1 MAGTVSRQTYRA
13 SEEYNEADY
22 IIVAGSFETNG
33 ATGNEPVNIRGKGFT
48 VVDGGVT
55 GVYDVTFSNP
65 YPMQVSMVVTVE
77 GDAASTLE
85 DLAAQVGAYNSTT
98 GVQEI
103 LTYDVV
109 ATPALTA
116 GNGPRVSFV
125 AYFHKRNSLSI
136 THA

>member
-1 MAGTVSRQTYRA
+1 MAGTVSRQNYRA
-13 SEEYNEADY
+13 TPEFNESDY
-22 IIVAGSFETNG
+22 VIVAGSFETNG
-33 ATGNEPVNIRGKGFT
+33 VTTNEPVNVRGKGFT
-48 VVDGGVT
+48 VVDGGTT

-77 GDAASTLE
+77 GDAASTAE
-85 DLAAQVGAYNSTT
+85 DLSAQVGAYNSTT

-103 LTYDVV
+103 LTVV
-109 ATPALTA
+109 AANTLAA
-116 GNGPRVSFV
+116 GDGPRVNFV

>member
-1 MAGTVSRQTYRA
+1 MAGTASRQTYRA

-33 ATGNEPVNIRGKGFT
+33 ATGNEPVNVRGKGFT
-48 VVDGGVT
+48 VVDGGTT
-55 GVYDVTFSNP
+55 GVYDVTFTQP
-65 YPMQVSMVVTVE
+65 YPMSVAMVVTVE
-77 GDAASTLE
+77 GDAADTLE

-98 GVQEI
+98 GVVKI
-103 LTYDVV
+103 LTYDFV
-109 ATPALTA
+109 ATPALAA

-125 AYFHKRNSLSI
+125 AYLHKRNTLSV